1 MLYAECEY
9 MQREVRQ
16 AAAYVKS
23 IIHNMP
29 AMPYA
34 SALFICDVV
43 NMVCHI
49 FLQLYGLL
57 IFASGFSNFP
67 WKFFSLKNF

>member
-1 MLYAECEY
+1 
-9 MQREVRQ
+9 
-16 AAAYVKS
+16 
-23 IIHNMP
+23 MP

-49 FLQLYGLL
+49 FLQLYVQL
-57 IFASGFSNFP
+57 IFASGFSSPVTTVDKRMVRENV
-67 WKFFSLKNF
+67 LCIL